1 MAKLKIAHKDAS
13 GVLHDQEISPTAANV
28 GGYYGGTGG
37 ENQTLTTTGVKTILI
52 EYNTASNVQVADGY
66 IVAQKG
72 IRKFLAANVAT
83 ASVKTSVYTAKVTLV
98 NAATDNN
105 RAANQGTIS
114 CYTPA
119 NVAFNASRI
128 TNKYVY
134 DFNTPRPNRYRYVL
148 SDVVAGNGFANV
160 ASA

>member
-1 MAKLKIAHKDAS
+1 MAKLQIAHKDAS
-13 GVLHDQEISPTAANV
+13 GVLHDQKTSPTAANV

-37 ENQTLTTTGVKTILI
+37 ENATLTSTGVKTILV
-52 EYNTASNVQVADGY
+52 EYNTASNVQVTGGY
-66 IVAQKG
+66 VVAQKG
-72 IRKFLAANVAT
+72 IRKFLVANVAT
-83 ASVKTSVYTAKVTLV
+83 ASVKTSVYTATVRLV
-98 NAATDNN
+98 NAATDND
-105 RAANQGTIS
+105 RTANQGTIG

-134 DFNTPRPNRYRYVL
+134 DFTSPIPNRYRYVL
-148 SDVVAGNGFANV
+148 SDVVAGAGFANV

>member
-1 MAKLKIAHKDAS
+1 MAKLKIAHKDAN
-13 GVLHDQEISPTAANV
+13 GRLHDQKTSPTAANV

-66 IVAQKG
+66 VVAQKG

>member
-1 MAKLKIAHKDAS
+1 MAKLKIAHKSAS
-13 GVLHDQEISPTAANV
+13 GTLHDQKTSPTAANV

-37 ENQTLTTTGVKTILI
+37 ENATLTTTGVKTILI

-66 IVAQKG
+66 VVAQKG

>member
-1 MAKLKIAHKDAS
+1 MAKLKIAHKSAS
-13 GVLHDQEISPTAANV
+13 GTLHDQKTSPTVANV

-37 ENQTLTTTGVKTILI
+37 ANQTLTSTGVKTILV
-52 EYNTASNVQVADGY
+52 EYNTASNVQVTDGY
-66 IVAQKG
+66 VVAQKG
-72 IRKFLAANVAT
+72 IRKFLVANVAT
-83 ASVKTSVYTAKVTLV
+83 ASVKTSVYTATVRLV
-98 NAATDNN
+98 NAATDNA
-105 RAANQGTIS
+105 RTVNQGTIS
-114 CYTPA
+114 CYSPA

-134 DFNTPRPNRYRYVL
+134 DFTSPTPLRYRYVL

>member
-1 MAKLKIAHKDAS
+1 MAKLKIAHKDTN
-13 GVLHDQEISPTAANV
+13 GRLHDQKTSPTAANV

-37 ENQTLTTTGVKTILI
+37 ENQTLTSTGVKTILI

-66 IVAQKG
+66 VVAQKG

-83 ASVKTSVYTAKVTLV
+83 ASVKTSVYTTKVRLV
-98 NAATDNN
+98 NAATDNA
-105 RAANQGTIS
+105 RLANEGTIS
-114 CYTPA
+114 CYSPA

-134 DFNTPRPNRYRYVL
+134 DFTSPTPNRYRYVL

>member
-1 MAKLKIAHKDAS
+1 MAKLKIAHTS
-13 GVLHDQEISPTAANV
+13 GGRLIDQHISPTIANV

-37 ENQTLTTTGVKTILI
+37 ENQTLTSTGVKTILI

-66 IVAQKG
+66 VVAQKG

-83 ASVKTSVYTAKVTLV
+83 AGVKTSVYTTTVRLV
-98 NAATDNN
+98 DAATDND
-105 RAANQGTIS
+105 RTASQGTIS
-114 CYTPA
+114 CYSPA

-134 DFNTPRPNRYRYVL
+134 DFNTPTPNRYRYVL

>member
-13 GVLHDQEISPTAANV
+13 GTLHDQKISPTAANV

-37 ENQTLTTTGVKTILI
+37 ENATLTSTGVKTILVA
-52 EYNTASNVQVADGY
+52 YNTASNVQVTDGY
-66 IVAQKG
+66 VVAQKG
-72 IRKFLAANVAT
+72 IRKFLVSNVAT
-83 ASVKTSVYTAKVTLV
+83 ASVKTSAYTTTVRLV
-98 NAATDNN
+98 NAATDNA
-105 RAANQGTIS
+105 RTINQGTIS
-114 CYTPA
+114 CYSPA
-119 NVAFNASRI
+119 NVAFKASRI

-134 DFNTPRPNRYRYVL
+134 DFTSPTPNRYRYVL